1 MLKLEYKDLG
11 DVVLERKLWE
21 YNDVFNYVRD
31 RHIDINMRF
40 CQSQYDDE
48 KQKALIEEDEQIVET
63 SVWNLF
69 AKVYNETSTNLTP
82 ENVNDLI
89 NEMMK
94 RSKENS
100 SNSIQKTLAEFLK
113 LLKEASE
120 TPPKQDKLGA
130 IDEMALHK
138 ELLRIVYL
146 PY

>member
-1 MLKLEYKDLG
+1 MLNKLEYKEPRCI
-11 DVVLERKLWE
+11 VLERKLWE

-40 CQSQYDDE
+40 CQSQHNDE
-48 KQKALIEEDEQIVET
+48 KQKALIKEEAQIVEA

-69 AKVYNETSTNLTP
+69 AMVYNETSTYLTP

-100 SNSIQKTLAEFLK
+100 SNSIREKLAEFLK

-120 TPPKQDKLGA
+120 TPPKNE
-130 IDEMALHK
+130 I
-138 ELLRIVYL
+138 ELNEELFRIVHL